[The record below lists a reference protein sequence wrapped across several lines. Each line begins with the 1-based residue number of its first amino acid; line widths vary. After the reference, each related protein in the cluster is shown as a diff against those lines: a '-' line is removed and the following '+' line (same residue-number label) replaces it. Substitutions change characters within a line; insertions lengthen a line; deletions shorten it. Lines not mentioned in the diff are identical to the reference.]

1 MLKSKLAAAVV
12 AALAFGCANA
22 YAGNT
27 SPSDPANAPQDAQS
41 NSQSA
46 PSTTA
51 DDASKKAKK
60 LQEVIVTGSLIPQ
73 VDVETSK
80 PLITIT
86 AQQLKDRGFTSVADA
101 LQAGTFATGSV
112 QGSNNSAGFTQ
123 SAKTLSFFGLD
134 PSYTKY
140 LIDGLPMGDFPA
152 LYNGSEAFNNLAS
165 IPIEMIDH
173 IDILPGGQSSI
184 YGSDAIAGVINIVL
198 KKTLDAPVVDARF
211 GWHTGGGGAD
221 RRVYAADG
229 FTWGNLNFVGGI
241 QVESI
246 EPIWGFDRSLTRQYF
261 TQGTTPATA
270 SRDYLV
276 LSETQLV
283 NAYYSPNQLNP
294 GIGCSAVTGQF
305 GGTEQ
310 LQNRA
315 NHGQYCGS
323 QDSAGYVTET
333 NKQNTVNLYTHAT
346 YDLNSNVQLY
356 QTLLYTYDQQK
367 FSAGSNFLFWQSPI
381 YYDANLGDF
390 VLAQHAFSPEEAGGY
405 QNILDNNVEN
415 SVYLSLGAK
424 GGFGQS
430 NWDYD
435 LTFNHSEDHLQER
448 TFQRWTTA
456 INNYFGNILGP
467 NLGPDPLGFGYP
479 TYTPNYQAFY
489 TPVPNSAFRAFTGYS
504 ETYAKTWDNMLRGQ
518 VTNSSLFSLPG
529 GDAGLATVIEGGNQ
543 GWNYSPDPRTLD
555 GETYEFTDVS
565 GAGHRSRYA
574 GTVEFNAPLFKML
587 TVDMSGRYD
596 DYNVAG
602 GTVSHATYN
611 LGVEFRP
618 FGDLLLLRGT
628 YGTAFKA
635 PTLPDEFQGPSGYY
649 SSVVDY
655 YNCAK
660 LGYTGGNVA
669 NCPGQ
674 LSGEQFFGQQ
684 SGNPKLQPI
693 VAKTFNLGF
702 VLSPFEGFSLKSDYY
717 HYNIRNEVEVQSSDF
732 LAQTESNCRLGIF
745 DINSPTCQDALA
757 KVIRSGTPL
766 APGLLP
772 PITEILTPKV
782 NVAREYLNAVIT
794 EANYSHVIGPYGSI
808 DVKTSWSDI
817 MTHRQQLLPGDPF
830 INLLR
835 EPYYST
841 EFKSRVDGSVGWL
854 SPTQTWG
861 VTLYGIRDGAS
872 PNYLA
877 TLDNNYYSPG
887 AGKLA
892 PWIRY
897 NLTASYS
904 PIKNLALTLDIVN
917 VLNKMPPLDR
927 SYPGTE
933 SQPFNQ
939 LNYDVNGR
947 EFFVEATYKFG
958 NAK

>member
-12 AALAFGCANA
+12 AALLFGGANA
-22 YAGNT
+22 YAG
-27 SPSDPANAPQDAQS
+27 SAQSGDPSSAAQDAQS
-41 NSQSA
+41 SSQPA
-46 PSTTA
+46 STTSA
-51 DDASKKAKK
+51 DDTSKKAKK
-60 LQEVIVTGSLIPQ
+60 LETVSVTGSLIPQ
-73 VDVETSK
+73 TVVETSK
-80 PLITIT
+80 PVITIT
-86 AQQLKDRGFTSVADA
+86 AQQLRDRGFTSVADA

-112 QGSNNSAGFTQ
+112 VGSNYSGGFTQ

-198 KKTLDAPVVDARF
+198 KKTIDAPVVDARF

-229 FTWGNLNFVGGI
+229 FTWGKLNVVGGI
-241 QVESI
+241 QFESI
-246 EPIWGFDRSLTRQYF
+246 EPIWGFDRSLTRQFF
-261 TQGTTPATA
+261 TQGTTSPTA

-276 LSETQLV
+276 LSETKLA
-283 NAYYSPNQLNP
+283 NAYYSPNSLNQ
-294 GIGCSAVTGQF
+294 GVGCSAVTGQF
-305 GGTEQ
+305 NGTEQ

-315 NHGQYCGS
+315 GRGEYCGS
-323 QDSAGYVTET
+323 QYSPGYATET

-346 YDLNSNVQLY
+346 YDLNSNVQFY

-367 FSAGSNFLFWQSPI
+367 LSTGSNFLFWNSPI
-381 YYDANLGDF
+381 FYDGTQQDY

-405 QNILDNNVEN
+405 QNIMNNNVEN

-424 GGFGQS
+424 GSFGQPS
-430 NWDYD
+430 WDYD
-435 LTFNHSEDHLQER
+435 VTFNHSEDH
-448 TFQRWTTA
+448 QRWTTQ
-456 INNYFGNILGP
+456 INNYFSNILGP
-467 NLGPDPLGFGYP
+467 DSGPTEDGYP
-479 TYTPNYQAFY
+479 IYNPNYQAFFS
-489 TPVPNSAFRAFTGYS
+489 PVSNAAFRGFTGYT
-504 ETYAKTWDNMLRGQ
+504 ETYAKTWDNMLRAQ
-518 VTNSSLFSLPG
+518 VTDASLFSLPG
-529 GDAGLATVIEGGNQ
+529 GDAGLAAVVEGGNQ
-543 GWNYSPDPRTLD
+543 GWNYSPDSRTLT
-555 GETYEFTDVS
+555 GETYDVTDVS

-587 TVDMSGRYD
+587 TVDLSGRYD
-596 DYNVAG
+596 GYNVAG
-602 GTVSHATYN
+602 GTVSHPTYN

-618 FGDLLLLRGT
+618 FGDLLLLRGN

-649 SSVVDY
+649 NSVIDY
-655 YNCAK
+655 YNCGK
-660 LGYTGGNVA
+660 LGYTGGNIG

-674 LSGEQFFGQQ
+674 LSAEQFFGQQ

-693 VAKTFNLGF
+693 VAKTFSLGF

-717 HYNIRNEVEVQSSDF
+717 HYNIRNEVQAQSFDY
-732 LAQTESNCRLGIF
+732 LAQTEANCRLGNF
-745 DINSPTCQDALA
+745 DINSPSCQEALSR
-757 KVIRSGTPL
+757 VIRSGTAL

-772 PITEILTPKV
+772 PITQILTPKV
-782 NVAREYLNAVIT
+782 NVAREYLNAVMT
-794 EANYSHVIGPYGSI
+794 EVSYAHGIGTYGSI
-808 DVKTSWSDI
+808 NVRTSWSDI
-817 MTHRQQLLPGDPF
+817 LTHRQQLLPGDPF

-835 EPYYST
+835 QPYYST

-854 SPTQTWG
+854 SPTQAWG
-861 VTLYGIRDGAS
+861 VTVYGIRDGAS

-877 TLDNNYYSPG
+877 TIDNNYYQPG
-887 AGKLA
+887 TGTLA

-897 NLTASYS
+897 NITASYS
-904 PIKNLALTLDIVN
+904 PIKNLAVTFEIDN
-917 VLNKMPPLDR
+917 VFNKMPPLDR

-933 SQPFNQ
+933 GQPFNS

-947 EFFVEATYKFG
+947 EFLVEATYKFS

>member
-12 AALAFGCANA
+12 AALAFGCANV
-22 YAGNT
+22 YAGNA
-27 SPSDPANAPQDAQS
+27 PSGDPASAPQDAQPNGQSTS
-41 NSQSA
+41 NASTDDTSQ
-46 PSTTA
+46 
-51 DDASKKAKK
+51 KAKK
-60 LQEVIVTGSLIPQ
+60 LQEVTVTGSLIPQ
-73 VDVETSK
+73 AAIETSK
-80 PLITIT
+80 PIITIT

-112 QGSNNSAGFTQ
+112 QGQNNSGGFTQ

-198 KKTLDAPVVDARF
+198 KKNLDGPVVDARF
-211 GWHTGGGGAD
+211 GWHSGGGGAD
-221 RRVYAADG
+221 RRLYAADG
-229 FTWGNLNFVGGI
+229 FTWGKLNVMAGI
-241 QVESI
+241 QFESI

-276 LSETQLV
+276 LSETQLL

-294 GIGCSAVTGQF
+294 GIGCSAVSGEF

-310 LQNRA
+310 LQNRV

-323 QDSAGYVTET
+323 QYSAGYVTET
-333 NKQNTVNLYTHAT
+333 NKENTVNLYTHAT
-346 YDLNSNVQLY
+346 YDVSDSLQFY

-367 FSAGSNFLFWQSPI
+367 FTPGSAYLFYQSPI
-381 YYDANLGDF
+381 FYDKQLDDF
-390 VLAQHAFSPEEAGGY
+390 VLLQHAFSPEEAGGY

-415 SVYLSLGAK
+415 SVYLSVGAK
-424 GGFGQS
+424 GSFGQS

-435 LTFNHSEDHLQER
+435 VTVNHSEDHLQQR
-448 TFQRWTTA
+448 AFQRWTTQ
-456 INNYFGNILGP
+456 INNYFNNILGP
-467 NLGPDPLGFGYP
+467 DLGPDPYGQGFESYN
-479 TYTPNYQAFY
+479 PNYQAFY
-489 TPVPNSAFRAFTGYS
+489 SPVPNSAFRGFTGFTES
-504 ETYAKTWDNMLRGQ
+504 YAKTWDNMLRGQ
-518 VTNSSLFSLPG
+518 VTDASLFSLPG
-529 GDAGLATVIEGGNQ
+529 GDAGVAAVIEGGNQ
-543 GWNYSPDPRTLD
+543 GWNYTPDPSAVD
-555 GETYEFTDVS
+555 GQTYEYTDVS

-574 GTVEFNAPLFKML
+574 GTLEFNAPLFKML
-587 TVDMSGRYD
+587 TVDLSGRYD
-596 DYNVAG
+596 GYNVAG
-602 GTVSHATYN
+602 GSIGHPTYN
-611 LGVEFRP
+611 MGVEFRP
-618 FGDLLLLRGT
+618 FGDLLLLRGS

-649 SSVVDY
+649 EGVIDY

-660 LGYTGGNVA
+660 LGYTGGNIA
-669 NCPGQ
+669 NCPTQ
-674 LSGEQFFGQQ
+674 LTGEQFYGQQ

-693 VAKTFNLGF
+693 TAKTFNLGF
-702 VLSPFEGFSLKSDYY
+702 VLSPFDGFSLKSDYY
-717 HYNIRNEVEVQSSDF
+717 HYNIRNEVEAQSF
-732 LAQTESNCRLGIF
+732 TTLAQTEANCRLGIF
-745 DINSPTCQDALA
+745 DINSPSCQAALA
-757 KVIRSGTPL
+757 QVIRSGTPL
-766 APGLLP
+766 GAGLLP

-782 NVAREYLNAVIT
+782 NVAREYLNAVLT
-794 EANYSHVIGPYGSI
+794 EADYTHGLGAYGLIS
-808 DVKTSWSDI
+808 VKTSWSDI
-817 MTHRQQLLPGDPF
+817 LTHRQQLLPGDPY

-841 EFKSRVDGSVGWL
+841 EFKSRVDGSIGWL
-854 SPTQTWG
+854 SPMQTWG
-861 VTLYGIRDGAS
+861 VTVYGIRDGSS

-877 TLDNNYYSPG
+877 TLANNYYAPG
-887 AGKLA
+887 TGKLG

-897 NLTASYS
+897 NVVASYS
-904 PIKNLALTLDIVN
+904 PIKNLALSFEIDN
-917 VLNKMPPLDR
+917 VFNKMPPIDH
-927 SYPGTE
+927 SYDGTE

-939 LNYDVNGR
+939 TNYDVDGR
-947 EFFVEATYKFG
+947 EFMIEATYKFS
-958 NAK
+958 NSK